1 MKNKGKNVLI
11 TGGAG
16 YIGSILVPNMLKEGY
31 EVTVLD
37 SLIFNQTPLLD
48 CCADLNF
55 EFVQGD
61 ICDLEL
67 VNSLLPDFDIIIPLA
82 AMVGAPA
89 CRRNPSLTR
98 LVNYDAHMNIVRNVS
113 KDQKIFFPTTNS
125 GYGIGEKN
133 AYCTEESPLRPISEY
148 GRMKVEIEKAFLVKG
163 NAVTFRLATVFG
175 MSPRMRMD
183 LLVNDFVYRAVN
195 DRSLVL
201 FEENFRRNYIHVRD
215 VAKAFLFGIENYE
228 KMKGEPYNVGLSS
241 ANLTKRQLA
250 EKIKEYVPELY
261 IHSAEIGEDPDKR
274 DYIVSNDKIESLS
287 WRPDHTLDDGIQEL
301 IKGYQIMRPNRF
313 ANV

>member
-113 KDQKIFFPTTNS
+113 KDQKIFFPQEFSVSTN
-125 GYGIGEKN
+125 YN
-133 AYCTEESPLRPISEY
+133 PLI
-148 GRMKVEIEKAFLVKG
+148 
-163 NAVTFRLATVFG
+163 
-175 MSPRMRMD
+175 
-183 LLVNDFVYRAVN
+183 
-195 DRSLVL
+195 
-201 FEENFRRNYIHVRD
+201 
-215 VAKAFLFGIENYE
+215 
-228 KMKGEPYNVGLSS
+228 
-241 ANLTKRQLA
+241 
-250 EKIKEYVPELY
+250 
-261 IHSAEIGEDPDKR
+261 
-274 DYIVSNDKIESLS
+274 
-287 WRPDHTLDDGIQEL
+287 
-301 IKGYQIMRPNRF
+301 
-313 ANV
+313 